1 MSFWNGTRWVEDGP
15 ASVAP
20 RSHNGRRFLG
30 TTAEA
35 GLITLLI
42 FGLITSVALAARG
55 GNGAKPGGGTATIVP
70 SCNPCAAGTVVSF
83 AGSGYDGSQ
92 GKATL
97 DISGAITSTAVYG
110 DGTLAFD
117 WPYFGNPGTYTVKV
131 YQDGRGH
138 RLVLKAEVTV
148 LVE

>member
-1 MSFWNGTRWVEDGP
+1 MRRLFG
-15 ASVAP
+15 AS
-20 RSHNGRRFLG
+20 
-30 TTAEA
+30 AEA
-35 GLITLLI
+35 LIIVILV
-42 FGLITSVALAARG
+42 FGLLAVPVLGARG
-55 GNGAKPGGGTATIVP
+55 GGGNKPGGGGSAATIVP
-70 SCNPCAAGTVVSF
+70 SCNPCVAGSVVTF
-83 AGSGYDGSQ
+83 TGSGYEAYQ
-92 GKATL
+92 QLAQL
-97 DISGAITSTAVYG
+97 DISGAITSTAVYA